1 MIASKYEKLPFLP
14 ETRVEQVSEGIT
26 LSHPLSRR
34 GHGPGFIV
42 VVPSTGVAGPNEL
55 LIKGG
60 TPSPIMKWAEE
71 GFVTVEIT
79 EAALASSSD
88 AVSKAVA
95 AIKACAST
103 QPADAAVSVDGVGLI
118 AYTPELWT
126 KIVPQ
131 LSKAPQIVG
140 AAVYGDLST
149 KIAASPIPV
158 VHHLAGKADYVTPR
172 SAELTV
178 HDYDTVSSGL
188 FATPFHDGFN
198 YAAESVSHSRNL
210 TFFKKLLGGPYFD
223 LDALWEEHT
232 YYEFENRS
240 VECTMGTM
248 VQEPYVNHVP
258 TLTGG
263 IGRADLTAFYRDHFI
278 FKNPEDVET
287 VLLSRSIGIDRVIDE
302 QLFKCTHNAQIDWL
316 APGVPPTGKKLNIP
330 MVAVVN
336 IRGDRLYHEHIWWDQ
351 GTVLVQLGLMPEHL
365 PFPSP
370 TGSGKKLEYR
380 VPVAGEDTARKL
392 EIKESVSSNEMFA
405 FATREAS
412 L

>member
-1 MIASKYEKLPFLP
+1 VSSWLSCLWPCD
-14 ETRVEQVSEGIT
+14 EQT
-26 LSHPLSRR
+26 LNS
-34 GHGPGFIV
+34 G
-42 VVPSTGVAGPNEL
+42 
-55 LIKGG
+55 
-60 TPSPIMKWAEE
+60 
-71 GFVTVEIT
+71 
-79 EAALASSSD
+79 AA
-88 AVSKAVA
+88 
-95 AIKACAST
+95 T
-103 QPADAAVSVDGVGLI
+103 

-258 TLTGG
+258 TVSLCG
-263 IGRADLTAFYRDHFI
+263 
-278 FKNPEDVET
+278 
-287 VLLSRSIGIDRVIDE
+287 
-302 QLFKCTHNAQIDWL
+302 AQ
-316 APGVPPTGKKLNIP
+316 PG
-330 MVAVVN
+330 
-336 IRGDRLYHEHIWWDQ
+336 
-351 GTVLVQLGLMPEHL
+351 
-365 PFPSP
+365 
-370 TGSGKKLEYR
+370 
-380 VPVAGEDTARKL
+380 
-392 EIKESVSSNEMFA
+392 
-405 FATREAS
+405 
-412 L
+412 